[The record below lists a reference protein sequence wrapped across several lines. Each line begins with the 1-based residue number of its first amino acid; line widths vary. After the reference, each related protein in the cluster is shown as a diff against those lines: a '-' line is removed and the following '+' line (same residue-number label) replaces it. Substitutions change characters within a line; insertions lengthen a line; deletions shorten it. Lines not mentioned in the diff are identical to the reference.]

1 MLALVINLNRSNDR
15 LKRISAR
22 LNELNVNFERVEA
35 FDGFTLSDDE
45 YNRLT
50 YPYNHPCRV
59 RFTRELTKGEVGCF
73 ISHRKCWEKLVE
85 SNENYAVILEDDLYI
100 SDEAKQFLTNLDW
113 IPEEIGLIRLSSF
126 YSTNNSLYIKDKSV
140 LNSHNEYSIAKT
152 LRYAIGTQCYIIS
165 KEFAKNAIEMSVKF
179 ECPVDEF
186 LFNRLFEFANT
197 CESWQLIPSVICQ
210 NEQEDSFIGKRLNC
224 TRKANFLTRHGLKRT
239 WLMHILKSLARK
251 GELIH
256 FDCRK

>member
-1 MLALVINLNRSNDR
+1 MLKLVINLNRSKDR
-15 LKRISAR
+15 LQKICSR
-22 LNELNVNFERVEA
+22 LNELNVSFERVEA
-35 FDGFTLSDDE
+35 FDGSSLSDEE
-45 YNRLT
+45 YDRLT

-73 ISHRKCWEKLVE
+73 ISHRKCWQKLVE
-85 SNENYAVILEDDLYI
+85 SNENYEVIFEDDLYI
-100 SDEAKQFLTNLDW
+100 SDKAKLFLTNKNWL
-113 IPEEIGLIRLSSF
+113 PQNVGLIRLSSF
-126 YSTNNSLYIKDKSV
+126 YSMNNRLYIKDKSV

-165 KEFAKNAIEMSVKF
+165 KEFAKKAIEMSDKF

-210 NEQEDSFIGKRLNC
+210 NDNADSSIGIRRKNTKRASFWV
-224 TRKANFLTRHGLKRT
+224 RYGIKRS
-239 WLMHILKSLARK
+239 WLMHRLKSNARK
-251 GELIH
+251 GELIY
-256 FDCRK
+256 FDCRQ

>member
-1 MLALVINLNRSNDR
+1 MLTLVINLNRSNDR

-45 YNRLT
+45 YKRLT

-73 ISHRKCWEKLVE
+73 ISHRKCWQKLVE

-100 SDEAKQFLTNLDW
+100 SDKAKQFLTNINWL
-113 IPEEIGLIRLSSF
+113 PQNVGLIRLSSF
-126 YSTNNSLYIKDKSV
+126 YSMNNRLYIKDKSV

-210 NEQEDSFIGKRLNC
+210 NDNADSTIGVRSKN
-224 TRKANFLTRHGLKRT
+224 TRRTSFFVRHGIKRT
-239 WLMHILKSLARK
+239 WIMHKLKSNARK
-251 GELIH
+251 GDLIH
-256 FDCRK
+256 FDCRL

>member
-1 MLALVINLNRSNDR
+1 MLTLVINLNRSNDR

-45 YNRLT
+45 YKRLT

-73 ISHRKCWEKLVE
+73 ISHRKCWQKLVE

-100 SDEAKQFLTNLDW
+100 SDKAKQFLTNINWL
-113 IPEEIGLIRLSSF
+113 PQNVGLIRLSSF
-126 YSTNNSLYIKDKSV
+126 YSMNNRLYIKDKSV

-186 LFNRLFEFANT
+186 LFNRLFEYANI

-210 NEQEDSFIGKRLNC
+210 NEQEESFIGKRHNA
-224 TRKANFLTRHGLKRT
+224 TRKASFLTRHGLKRT
-239 WLMHILKSLARK
+239 WLMHKLKSNARK
-251 GELIH
+251 GDLIH
-256 FDCRK
+256 FDCKK

>member
-1 MLALVINLNRSNDR
+1 MLTLVINLNRSKER
-15 LKRISAR
+15 LQKIKAR
-22 LNELNVNFERVEA
+22 LNELNVGFERIEA
-35 FDGFTLSDDE
+35 FDGSNLNNDE
-45 YNRLT
+45 YRALT
-50 YPYNHPCRV
+50 YPYNHPCRI

-85 SNENYAVILEDDLYI
+85 SNDNYAVILEDDLYI

-113 IPEEIGLIRLSSF
+113 IPQNIGLIRLSSF
-126 YSTNNSLYIKDKSV
+126 YCTNNRLYIKDKSV

-152 LRYAIGTQCYIIS
+152 LRYAIGTQCYVIS
-165 KEFAKNAIEMSVKF
+165 KEFAKMAIEMSNKF

-210 NEQEDSFIGKRLNC
+210 NDNADSSIGIRRKNTKR
-224 TRKANFLTRHGLKRT
+224 ASFWVRHGIKRA
-239 WLMHILKSLARK
+239 WLMHKLKSNARK
-251 GELIH
+251 GELIY
-256 FDCRK
+256 FDCRQ